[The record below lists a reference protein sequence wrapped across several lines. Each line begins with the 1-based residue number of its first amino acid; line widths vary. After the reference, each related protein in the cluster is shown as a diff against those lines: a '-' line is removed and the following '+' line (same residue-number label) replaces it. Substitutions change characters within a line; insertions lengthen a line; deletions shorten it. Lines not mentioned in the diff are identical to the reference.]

1 MTTRPQRVLVIDDE
15 QVYRESIRDALS
27 EDGIE
32 CALAAGEEEA
42 AKAVED
48 PAIGVAIL
56 DVRLPGAVGAELLR
70 RLQGLRPGLR
80 VIALSDA
87 TDQEQ
92 VLEALRQGA
101 CDYLAKPLHEEE
113 LRLAVRRALEG
124 HAAVA
129 RWQSL
134 RGRLQRLGVRLA
146 DLAARAREGDRAA
159 LAQPV
164 VELLAESLDVTRT
177 SLLVADYSRSVL
189 RVVASFGN
197 DLDPH
202 EMDPAMIG
210 ESVAG
215 LAFEEAD
222 VLVIDDIDAD
232 ERCAGRVRRPR
243 YHTSSVLLAPLC
255 GDRGPFGVLC
265 GTDREGGLPFGE
277 EDLALLRVLA
287 LQVGALLAPETPE
300 LPTRPPSE
308 ALSLAG
314 DDAELAR
321 AICEAVTAE
330 VEPERLVD
338 AALRAVER
346 ALPASPVSLH
356 LIDGRSGEL
365 VVLGQRDGGRVADRE
380 RLPRDRGL
388 TGMVLQTGRLVA
400 VDHPE
405 TDPRFDPEVDTPDD
419 GAAAALL
426 CVPLRVRDKVMG
438 VARAFPTG
446 DAMASARTGE
456 VLAAAL
462 SAVVRNVFLYR
473 SLLDAVDDVARA
485 RRESGSGRGA

>member
-15 QVYRESIRDALS
+15 QDYRESIRDALG
-27 EDGIE
+27 EDGID
-32 CALAAGEEEA
+32 CVLASGEEEA
-42 AKAVED
+42 AKAAED
-48 PAIGVAIL
+48 STIGVAIL
-56 DVRLPGAVGAELLR
+56 DVGLQGAVGAELLQ
-70 RLQGLRPGLR
+70 RLQGLRPGLC
-80 VIALSDA
+80 VIALSGA
-87 TDQEQ
+87 TDQER
-92 VLEALRQGA
+92 VLEALRHGA

-113 LRLAVRRALEG
+113 LRLAVRRALES
-124 HAAVA
+124 HAALT
-129 RWQSL
+129 RWESL
-134 RGRLQRLGVRLA
+134 RGRMQRLGFRLA

-164 VELLAESLDVTRT
+164 VEMLAESLDVTKT

-189 RVVASFGN
+189 RVVAAFGN
-197 DLDPH
+197 DLEPH

-215 LAFEEAD
+215 LAFEQAD

-232 ERCAGRVRRPR
+232 ERCIGRVRRPR
-243 YHTSSVLLAPLC
+243 YRSSSVLLAPLLA
-255 GDRGPFGVLC
+255 DRGPFGVLC
-265 GTDREGGLPFGE
+265 ATDREGGLPLAE
-277 EDLALLRVLA
+277 EDLALLRILA

-300 LPTRPPSE
+300 LPMRAAGEVPSR
-308 ALSLAG
+308 AG

-321 AICEAVTAE
+321 EICEAVTAE

-365 VVLGQRDGGRVADRE
+365 VALGQRDGGRVPDRE

-405 TDPRFDPEVDTPDD
+405 TDPRFDPEVDTPED
-419 GAAAALL
+419 GAAGAFL

-438 VARAFPTG
+438 VARAFPVG

-456 VLAAAL
+456 VLVAAL

-473 SLLDAVDDVARA
+473 SLLEAVDDVARA
-485 RRESGSGRGA
+485 RRESGSGRGG

>member
-287 LQVGALLAPETPE
+287 LQVGALLAPES
-300 LPTRPPSE
+300 PPS
-308 ALSLAG
+308 
-314 DDAELAR
+314 
-321 AICEAVTAE
+321 
-330 VEPERLVD
+330 
-338 AALRAVER
+338 
-346 ALPASPVSLH
+346 LPSC
-356 LIDGRSGEL
+356 
-365 VVLGQRDGGRVADRE
+365 
-380 RLPRDRGL
+380 PRG
-388 TGMVLQTGRLVA
+388 
-400 VDHPE
+400 P
-405 TDPRFDPEVDTPDD
+405 
-419 GAAAALL
+419 
-426 CVPLRVRDKVMG
+426 
-438 VARAFPTG
+438 
-446 DAMASARTGE
+446 
-456 VLAAAL
+456 
-462 SAVVRNVFLYR
+462 
-473 SLLDAVDDVARA
+473 RA
-485 RRESGSGRGA
+485 RHPRWPATMPSSPARSAKPSRRRSSRSASSMRPCGPSSGRCRRAPSRST